1 MQMDEKS
8 HKPFV
13 QRLLN
18 RATKVF
24 QKWQTKIEENEHR
37 KEHRRELQNAIIEQD
52 FFFRDFLYLQFGKSQ
67 RLQIALV

>member
-52 FFFRDFLYLQFGKSQ
+52 FF
-67 RLQIALV
+67 